1 MKQYLIDT
9 SIIID
14 YLREKKR
21 AASFLNS
28 LDQVIISMITAG
40 EIYQGAKDKKELK
53 SINKLLKFF
62 KILPI
67 DEPVSQLSLKLLEK
81 YVLSGGLLILDSMIA
96 ATAINNNLTLIT
108 GNLKHFEMIK
118 GLKVEKW

>member
-9 SIIID
+9 SVIVD
-14 YLREKKR
+14 YLRKNKR

-28 LDQVIISMITAG
+28 LDQIVISVITAG

-53 SINKLLKFF
+53 SIKKLFKFF

-67 DEPVSQLSLKLLEK
+67 DEQISQLSLKLLEK
-81 YVLSGGLLILDSMIA
+81 YTLSNGLLILDSIIA
-96 ATAINNNLTLIT
+96 AAAIKNNLTLIT
-108 GNLKHFEMIK
+108 GNFKHFKMIK
-118 GLKVEKW
+118 DLKVEKW